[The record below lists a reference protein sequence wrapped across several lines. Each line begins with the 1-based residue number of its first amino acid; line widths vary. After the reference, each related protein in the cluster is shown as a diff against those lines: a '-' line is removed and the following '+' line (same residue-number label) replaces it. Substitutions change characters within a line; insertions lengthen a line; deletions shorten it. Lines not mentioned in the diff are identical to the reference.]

1 MADMLEMAATFFAN
15 RHWPCAMIAKP
26 RAVEVVHDFS
36 VERFRSYAQAEN
48 GGRIFVYDSVCPA
61 QAPAERR
68 DAVMRYLT
76 LVNFGQLVGA
86 FEMDLADG
94 EVRFRTSI
102 DLEGQPLTDALLS
115 GVVYPNHQAV
125 TDYLPGLLAV
135 IRGEQEP
142 DAAFAEAREP

>member
-1 MADMLEMAATFFAN
+1 MADMLEMAATFFAA
-15 RHWPCAMIAKP
+15 RHWQHAMIAKP

-36 VERFRSYAQAEN
+36 VERFRSYAQFKN
-48 GGRIFVYDSVCPA
+48 GDRIFVYYSVSPTR
-61 QAPAERR
+61 APPERR

-125 TDYLPGLLAV
+125 TDYLPGLLQV
-135 IRGEQEP
+135 IRGEQGADEAYR
-142 DAAFAEAREP
+142 DAVEQ